1 MANVDF
7 SKLRQLPPDARVKA
21 LQRLEEELNK
31 LISARQKEIEEAKKL
46 LEDAKEELSII
57 EEIHTPEIKKVDVA
71 KLFERKEIPEEQK
84 AAELE
89 EIAGEIPEKIPA
101 EQESYANFMAQ
112 NMSVDQL
119 QNRLYDIRQSQEK
132 TGVETWYQQN
142 FVGAAERAFELKREF
157 GNYVSGSKKEAT
169 LTAGERL
176 VQYLK

>member
-7 SKLRQLPPDARVKA
+7 SKLRQLPPDVRVKA
-21 LQRLEEELNK
+21 LQKLEEELNK
-31 LISARQKEIEEAKKL
+31 LIAARQKEIEEAKNL
-46 LEDAKEELSII
+46 LEDAKHELAVI
-57 EEIHTPEIKKVDVA
+57 EEIHTPELKKVDVA

-84 AAELE
+84 AELE
-89 EIAGEIPEKIPA
+89 EIAAEGHRLPA
-101 EQESYANFMAQ
+101 EQESYAKFMAQ

>member
-31 LISARQKEIEEAKKL
+31 LIAARQKEIEEAKKL
-46 LEDAKEELSII
+46 LEGAKEELQVI
-57 EEIHTPEIKKVDVA
+57 EEIHTPELKKVDVA
-71 KLFERKEIPEEQK
+71 KLFERKETPEEQK

-89 EIAGEIPEKIPA
+89 EIAKESPKIPA

-112 NMSVDQL
+112 NMPVDQL
-119 QNRLYDIRQSQEK
+119 QNRLYDIRQEQQK

-142 FVGAAERAFELKREF
+142 FVNAAERAFELKREF
-157 GNYVSGSKKEAT
+157 GDYVSGSKKEAT

-176 VQYLK
+176 VQYLKG